1 MLVKVDT
8 QIHYKV
14 KGEKHVSGPGAVD
27 LPDEVAND
35 LLKRGKAE
43 KPESVVIEG
52 QFTADD
58 SGEKAPNPGT
68 MDWYK
73 IELKALNVEFPSD
86 AKARDLKALYEKAT
100 KTDPNGGDG
109 DGDSD
114 NQITEQQ
121 IIDVIT
127 QLDPDDEDLWTDE
140 GLPVVKVIEAELG
153 ADITEEQRDAAWK
166 TYKGE

>member
-14 KGEKHVSGPGAVD
+14 KGEKKVAGPGDVN
-27 LPDEVAND
+27 LPDEVADD

-43 KPESVVIEG
+43 KPKNVVIEG
-52 QFTADD
+52 QFTQDNGGD
-58 SGEKAPNPGT
+58 KAPKPGT

-86 AKARDLKALYEKAT
+86 AKARDLKALYEQAT
-100 KTDPNGGDG
+100 KPEPNGDG
-109 DGDSD
+109 DGDGD

-166 TYKGE
+166 AYKGE